1 MFAVLLDAPKPI
13 DQNPFKLTRLPKPTP
28 GDGVVKMEM
37 AAESLRGFPR
47 AKKWQRI
54 HTTLP

>member
-1 MFAVLLDAPKPI
+1 MLAVPPDVPTPI
-13 DQNPFKLTRLPKPTP
+13 DQNSFKPTRLPKPAP
-28 GDGVVKMEM
+28 GNDVVEMKM

-47 AKKWQRI
+47 AKKWQRT